1 GHPDLGK
8 VVLYQ
13 MSYFRILYKKELL
26 QILITSQHN
35 LGLGSAEMLYQMSY
49 FRILYKKNSSFFSEC
64 KFTA

>member
-1 GHPDLGK
+1 
-8 VVLYQ
+8 
-13 MSYFRILYKKELL
+13 L